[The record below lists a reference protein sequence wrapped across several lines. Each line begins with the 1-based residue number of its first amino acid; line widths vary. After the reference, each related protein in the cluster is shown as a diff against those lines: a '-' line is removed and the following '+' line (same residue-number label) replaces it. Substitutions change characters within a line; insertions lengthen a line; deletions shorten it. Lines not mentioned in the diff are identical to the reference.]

1 MSAAISSLS
10 VASHSMTITA
20 VPPRDLYPPAA
31 YRRADDLD
39 APSAAAR
46 HAQQHAVRVRLA
58 QGAGAELKLQPV
70 LRSMIE
76 AVRNA
81 GIVRLHAQQPRDER
95 PVCAV
100 AATGIGKRTV
110 QQQLR
115 PHRFLAKQPPRDK
128 SYAHRARR
136 MRA

>member
-1 MSAAISSLS
+1 
-10 VASHSMTITA
+10 
-20 VPPRDLYPPAA
+20 
-31 YRRADDLD
+31 
-39 APSAAAR
+39 
-46 HAQQHAVRVRLA
+46 
-58 QGAGAELKLQPV
+58 
-70 LRSMIE
+70 MIE

-100 AATGIGKRTV
+100 AAAGIGKRAV
-110 QQQLR
+110 QQQFH
-115 PHRFLAKQPPRDK
+115 PHRLLAKQPPRDK